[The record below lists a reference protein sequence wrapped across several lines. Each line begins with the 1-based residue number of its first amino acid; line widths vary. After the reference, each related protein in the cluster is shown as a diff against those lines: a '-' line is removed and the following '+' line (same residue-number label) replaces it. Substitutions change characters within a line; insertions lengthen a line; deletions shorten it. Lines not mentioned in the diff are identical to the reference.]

1 MPPFQQ
7 TGLTMLGE
15 AISGGARDYATRKM
29 ALDDEA
35 RRRQNQLAD
44 VASARAYETDTYKN
58 RLQLQNQM
66 EIAAGLIHEGLL
78 SPQDVNN
85 SEAVQRAF
93 EEGRRRGLDK
103 LYSDLLT
110 MPGPDGK
117 PLLDRSQMSDPAAI
131 ERAKSVYAQIQAKS
145 NALKLE
151 QPGNASAS
159 IDALA
164 TEASQVRQQLSV
176 VEQRLA
182 APQPTPDPTAITNRA
197 LQLATEANAGKPPSR
212 QQIDAMVPQATQ
224 EAGQLALQRWYQDKE
239 DSKIQSQLLNA
250 RLNNIRQQQS
260 DLTRT
265 FSVAPRASS
274 LAEPAVAPLAAP
286 RSVEAS
292 PEQRQQA
299 LTQAIRAA
307 TGGNGGPPSAPAATA
322 PGTAPLLQ
330 NPTQEPLIAAE
341 NTRITQGN
349 LSAQNRALAD
359 PYNEALDNLQAVNQQ
374 IDDVRAGKPL
384 VLMGGGDSPSTN
396 RLTVERDPSMQAH
409 QLSDLLIKQQAVQR
423 DLEAKRRLMLGLPAA
438 VTAPTIS
445 TPTSSA
451 PAAYSKPDDWWQGN

>member
-15 AISGGARDYATRKM
+15 AISGGARDYATRKL
-29 ALDDEA
+29 ALEDEA
-35 RRRQNQLAD
+35 RRRGYQLSD
-44 VASARAYETDTYKN
+44 IQSARDYETQSYKN

-85 SEAVQRAF
+85 AEAVQRAF

-117 PLLDRSQMSDPAAI
+117 PLLDRSMMSDPAAI
-131 ERAKSVYAQIQAKS
+131 ERAKAAYAQIQAKS

-159 IDALA
+159 IDALT
-164 TEASQVRQQLSV
+164 TEASQVRQQLSA

-182 APQPTPDPTAITNRA
+182 APQPAPDPTVITNRA
-197 LQLATEANAGKPPSR
+197 LQMATEANGGKPPSR

-224 EAGQLALQRWYQDKE
+224 EAGQQALQRWYQDKE
-239 DSKIQSQLLNA
+239 DSKVQYQLLNA

-265 FSVAPRASS
+265 FGVAPRASS
-274 LAEPAVAPLAAP
+274 LVEPAAPPVAA

-299 LTQAIRAA
+299 LTAAIRAA
-307 TGGNGGPPSAPAATA
+307 TGGNGAPPPAPAATA

-359 PYNEALDNLQAVNQQ
+359 PYNEALDNLQSVNQQ
-374 IDDVRAGKPL
+374 IADVRAGKPL
-384 VLMGGGDSPSTN
+384 VLMGGGDSPATN

-423 DLEAKRRLMLGLPAA
+423 DLETKRRLMLGLPAA
-438 VTAPTIS
+438 VTAPTVS
-445 TPTSSA
+445 TPNSSV
-451 PAAYSKPDDWWQGN
+451 PAAYSKPADWWMGN